1 MNNDKVVE
9 RERYDQRAK
18 AFISE
23 FPGIHIS
30 LLGSAGVS
38 LPIRTPYILYES
50 LLTSELS
57 QFSLVLELGAGT
69 GCFTGVLLRK
79 GSSVCATDIAPT
91 ALGVLEARYQ
101 GLGRLITSVADME
114 CLPFEN
120 ESFDVVTSAG
130 SLSYG
135 DNILVMNEIFRVLK
149 PGGIFICVDSL
160 NHNPIYRFNRWIH
173 FLRGQRTKSTLIR
186 MPTLALIEHYRARF
200 GEADIHFFGAFT
212 WASQV
217 LVFFLGTA
225 RAARILDWL
234 DEFVH
239 VRKSAF
245 KFVLK
250 VRKVN

>member
-1 MNNDKVVE
+1 MNNDKIIE

-18 AFISE
+18 VVISK
-23 FPGIHIS
+23 FPSIYKS
-30 LLGSAGVS
+30 LCGAESLS
-38 LPIRTPYILYES
+38 LPIRKPYIFYES
-50 LLTSELS
+50 LLVSELS

-69 GCFTGVLLRK
+69 GSFTGVLLRT

-91 ALGVLEARYQ
+91 ALGILEDRYQ
-101 GLGRLITSVADME
+101 GVGRLITKVADME
-114 CLPFEN
+114 CLPFED
-120 ESFDVVTSAG
+120 ESFDVVASAG

-135 DNILVMNEIFRVLK
+135 DNILVMNEIFRVLR
-149 PGGIFICVDSL
+149 PGGVFICVDSL

-173 FLRGQRTKSTLIR
+173 FLRGQRTRSTLIR

-200 GEADIHFFGAFT
+200 GEADVHFFGACS
-212 WASQV
+212 WASP
-217 LVFFLGTA
+217 VFGLFLGKA

-250 VRKVN
+250 ARKAS